1 MMMWRNQS
9 VGGARCVAATAAL
22 VETSHVATCKAVS
35 PAEDVYGAVSV
46 PVEGPTARGRVE
58 QLDQYKEE

>member
-9 VGGARCVAATAAL
+9 VGGARCVSATAVV
-22 VETSHVATCKAVS
+22 VETSHVANCKAVS

-46 PVEGPTARGRVE
+46 PDEGPTARGRVE
-58 QLDQYKEE
+58 